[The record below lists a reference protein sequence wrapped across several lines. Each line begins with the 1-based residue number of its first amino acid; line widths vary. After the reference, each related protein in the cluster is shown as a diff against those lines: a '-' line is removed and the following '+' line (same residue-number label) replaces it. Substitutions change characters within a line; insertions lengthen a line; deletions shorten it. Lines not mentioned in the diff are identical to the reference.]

1 MTVDVVIPV
10 FGHAHLLGQAVD
22 SLGRQEVDV
31 RVVVVDDGNDV
42 PVVLPSLD
50 SCINRVEATLV
61 RCESRGGIARARNI
75 GLARC
80 SGDAVLFLDAD
91 DELHSSALKLLGDKL
106 DATGCDAVYGFVEE
120 FGKPIPHARGAKA
133 SEQPFALAGSTLLRL
148 SSVRSVGGFDE
159 SLGVGEFIDLMAR
172 GQRRGWQMEAIG
184 EPVLRRRIH
193 ESNTSWSG
201 DPSDFLRVV
210 RRHLEGDE
218 PPSAI
223 QDK

>member
-1 MTVDVVIPV
+1 MIVDVVIPV
-10 FGHAHLLGQAVD
+10 FGHAHLLGQALD

-50 SCINRVEATLV
+50 SCMNRVEASLV

-75 GLARC
+75 GLAQC
-80 SGDAVLFLDAD
+80 GGDAVIFLDAD
-91 DELHSSALKLLGDKL
+91 DELQRSALKLLGDKL
-106 DATGCDAVYGFVEE
+106 EVTGCDAIYGFVEE

-133 SEQPFALAGSTLLRL
+133 SEQAFALAGSTLLRL
-148 SSVRSVGGFDE
+148 SSVRSIGGFDE

-172 GQRRGWQMEAIG
+172 GQRRGWQVQSID

-193 ESNTSWSG
+193 DRNTSWNG
-201 DPSDFLRVV
+201 NPGDFLRVV
-210 RRHLEGDE
+210 RRHLEGADL
-218 PPSAI
+218 PSRA
-223 QDK
+223 QDT